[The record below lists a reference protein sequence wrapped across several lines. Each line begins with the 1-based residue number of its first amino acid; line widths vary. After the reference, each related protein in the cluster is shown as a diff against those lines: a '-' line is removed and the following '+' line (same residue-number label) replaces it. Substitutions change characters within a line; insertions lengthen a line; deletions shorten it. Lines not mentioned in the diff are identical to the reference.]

1 MTNDER
7 SRLDVIEAK
16 VDTILLKLE
25 YVEGRAKDHE
35 DRIRKNEQFRFA
47 LPVATILAGAS
58 FATAITAAIIQAVA
72 G

>member
-25 YVEGRAKDHE
+25 YVEARASDHE
-35 DRIRKNEQFRFA
+35 DRIRGNEKWKYAFPVSITMALAALFA
-47 LPVATILAGAS
+47 G
-58 FATAITAAIIQAVA
+58 VA
-72 G
+72 GRF